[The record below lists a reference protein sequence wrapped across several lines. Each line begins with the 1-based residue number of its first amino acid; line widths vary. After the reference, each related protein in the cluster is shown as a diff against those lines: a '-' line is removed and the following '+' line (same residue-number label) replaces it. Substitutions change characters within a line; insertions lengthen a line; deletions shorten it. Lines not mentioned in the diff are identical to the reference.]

1 MCRADALRT
10 ENLLGPTCRAEPER
24 TANGKK
30 EKKRKGLP
38 GRAGAKSHLEA
49 AAFVV
54 VRLEDS
60 EKLRLSAHRRRRPR
74 VGRPLRQ
81 GAACKA
87 LHLDVVELAEVTE
100 PLDEPGGAAACEL
113 QGGREGGRGGRGGD
127 SEVSEIITRLL
138 LCSSCDNRRGHVSPW
153 RRLTCTSRKHSL
165 SSRQLG

>member
-30 EKKRKGLP
+30 ERKGLP

-113 QGGREGGRGGRGGD
+113 QGGRGAVGAVGGD
-127 SEVSEIITRLL
+127 SEVSEIVTRLL
-138 LCSSCDNRRGHVSPW
+138 LCSSCDNRRGHVNPW
-153 RRLTCTSRKHSL
+153 RRLTCTSRKQSL